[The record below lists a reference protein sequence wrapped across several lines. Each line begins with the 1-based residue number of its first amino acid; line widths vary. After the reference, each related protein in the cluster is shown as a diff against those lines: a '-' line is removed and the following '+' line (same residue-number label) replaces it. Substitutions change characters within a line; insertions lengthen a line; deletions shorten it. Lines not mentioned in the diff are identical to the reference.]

1 MDNKK
6 WIIKVFSMVAII
18 AINGIIDS
26 IMRKF
31 GAGYDVGCMVGVI
44 QFMFMFYVIDK
55 VFYG

>member
-1 MDNKK
+1 MA
-6 WIIKVFSMVAII
+6 AII

-26 IMRKF
+26 IMRKL
-31 GAGYDVGCMVGVI
+31 GAGYDVGCIVGVI